1 MTKEAF
7 VSKDAEM
14 SVLGCCLQSPKAL
27 ADVMEV
33 LHPSQFWTP
42 AHQVIYKAI
51 LDVVERSGVDAVD
64 NATVF
69 QRLNETGQ
77 ITHAGGRSYLF
88 DLETEAPSLSNAKT
102 YAATVE
108 LQAQRRRAIQV
119 SKAVIDIASDTDISE
134 PNEIVDRAVEQFND
148 LRVERGDDGF
158 AVAKATLKTIDDEI
172 VQAMNGEVTRKTI
185 PTQFAGLTKRIGGYE
200 PGEFYAVGGATSM
213 GKTSFAKTE
222 AINLAKQGIPVLYVS
237 CEVTDKQL
245 LRGILAS
252 MARVPIRMYRGEEPM
267 NEEMYQ
273 RHAEACEELYTLP
286 LFILSGGKKSF
297 SRVVSKAEFIKREKG
312 QYPTIILDYVQ
323 ALVPKRKGMSFTESI
338 DEAIGEYK
346 EFALRAQV
354 PIIALCQLSR
364 DVSKPDPKGII
375 RRPAM
380 YDLAD
385 SKAIENW
392 ASAVILLFREEY
404 YLARKDGREEHR
416 TSQAELLVLKNRYGA
431 MGKELCIWDSWRA
444 MYSEVGA

>member
-1 MTKEAF
+1 MNKDAF

-14 SVLGCCLQSPKAL
+14 AVLGCCLQSPTAL
-27 ADVMEV
+27 AEVMEI
-33 LHPSQFWTP
+33 LHPSQFWLP
-42 AHQVIYKAI
+42 GHQVIYKAI
-51 LDVVERSGVDAVD
+51 LEVVERAGVDAVD
-64 NATVF
+64 NSTIF
-69 QRLNETGQ
+69 QRLNETAQ

-88 DLETEAPSLSNAKT
+88 DLENEAPVVSNAKV

-119 SKAVIDIASDTDISE
+119 SKAITEIAADTGIDN
-134 PNEIVDRAVEQFND
+134 PNEIVDRAVDQFND

-158 AVAKATLKTIDDEI
+158 AVAKATLKAIDEEI
-172 VQAMNGEVTRKTI
+172 ILAMDGVSTRKTI

-200 PGEFYAVGGATSM
+200 AGEFYAVGGATSM

-222 AINLAKQGIPVLYVS
+222 AISIAKQGVPVLYVS

-245 LRGILAS
+245 LRGILSS

-267 NEEMYQ
+267 SQSDYEKHSQ
-273 RHAEACEELYTLP
+273 ACEELYTLP
-286 LFILSGGKKSF
+286 LYILSGGKKSF
-297 SRVVSKAEFIKREKG
+297 SRVVSKAEFIKRERG
-312 QYPTIILDYVQ
+312 QYPVVILDYVQ
-323 ALVPKRKGMSFTESI
+323 ALVPKRRGMSFTEAI

-364 DVSKPDPKGII
+364 DVSKPDPKGVI

-392 ASAVILLFREEY
+392 ASAVVLLFREEY
-404 YLARKDGREEHR
+404 YKARQEGREENR
-416 TSQAELLVLKNRYGA
+416 TSQSELLVLKNRYGA
-431 MGKELCIWDSWRA
+431 MGRELVIWDSWRA

>member
-69 QRLNETGQ
+69 QRLTETGQ

-88 DLETEAPSLSNAKT
+88 DLEMEAPALSNAKV

-158 AVAKATLKTIDDEI
+158 AVARATLKLIDDE
-172 VQAMNGEVTRKTI
+172 VVETMNGVQSRKTI
-185 PTQFAGLTKRIGGYE
+185 PTQFDGLTKRIGGYE
-200 PGEFYAVGGATSM
+200 AGEFYAIGGATSM

-222 AINLAKQGIPVLYVS
+222 AISLAKQGIPVLYVS

-267 NEEMYQ
+267 SQELYQ

-297 SRVVSKAEFIKREKG
+297 SRVVSKAEFIRREKG
-312 QYPTIILDYVQ
+312 QYPVIILDYIQ
-323 ALVPKRKGMSFTESI
+323 ALVPKRRGMSFTESI

-364 DVSKPDPKGII
+364 DVSKPDPKGTI

-404 YLARKDGREEHR
+404 YLARKDGREEAR
-416 TSQAELLVLKNRYGA
+416 NSAAELLVLKNRYGA
-431 MGKELCIWDSWRA
+431 MGKESVVWDSRRA
-444 MYSEVGA
+444 MYSEAGA